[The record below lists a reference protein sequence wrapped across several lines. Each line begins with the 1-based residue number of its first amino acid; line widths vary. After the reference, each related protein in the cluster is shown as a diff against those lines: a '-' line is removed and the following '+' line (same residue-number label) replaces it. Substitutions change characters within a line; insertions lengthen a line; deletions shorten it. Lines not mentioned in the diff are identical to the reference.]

1 MKTLFL
7 LLLPLCSIL
16 PGLAQEAY
24 SFASIP
30 PELLKHASSVVRQYD
45 LKFQVLN
52 KGEGL
57 ETEHKVITLINDQAA
72 DELDQVFW
80 YDQIR
85 KIEEIEG
92 RVYDSTGKLVRKI
105 RQKDILDQK
114 PFEQNFV
121 NDSRAKLLQFPRLAF
136 PFTIE
141 YTLVSRLNGL
151 MFYPVFEPQ
160 NHSFQSVESASFEL
174 ITPDDLKVRNLEF
187 NVSPGQ
193 KTGPLHWEFQNIPA
207 FEHQPFLPLG
217 YTSLPRIMTAPTLFR
232 LEGFD
237 GDMSSWESYGKFIGT
252 LNADKA
258 KLPAETVAKLKQMTA
273 DCPDITCKA
282 RRVYEF
288 LQNSTRYY
296 FVGLGIGGW
305 QPMPAIDV
313 DKFKYSDCKGLS
325 NYTMAM
331 LQAVGVPAYY
341 ALIRAKAS
349 EQNVQIQEFPNP
361 WFNHATLCIPTSGEM
376 IWLECTSQTQ
386 SFGFLGDFTDNRMAL
401 VIYPEGGKIVQTPG
415 YDESVNTILRESKV
429 TLEMDGSANLESNG
443 TFRAI
448 EQDIPS
454 QLSEMPDD
462 QRKKYLYH
470 FMNLS
475 DFEITALSFEV
486 KKDIIPEV
494 NQKLSLHIPKLA
506 SVSGKRLF
514 LPVSFLSGKIEIPS
528 SDQPRQH
535 PIQFQSRGKT
545 EEDHLTITIPDGF
558 KIENI
563 LNPVSIQSVFGSFEL
578 QVQNQNN
585 QIIIHRKLVLNDS
598 VQPKEKFDALL
609 TFLKDIAKADQAKLV
624 LVH

>member
-7 LLLPLCSIL
+7 LLLPLCSIV

-57 ETEHKVITLINDQAA
+57 ETEHKVITIINDQAA

-92 RVYDSTGKLVRKI
+92 SVYDANGKLVRKI
-105 RQKDILDQK
+105 KKKDILDQK
-114 PFEQNFV
+114 PFEHQFV
-121 NDSRAKLLQFPRLAF
+121 NDTRAKLLQFPRLAF

-141 YTLVSRLNGL
+141 YTVVSHLNGL

-160 NHSFQSVESASFEL
+160 KNTVQSVESASFQL
-174 ITPDDLKVRNLEF
+174 VAPDDLKIRYLEF
-187 NVSPGQ
+187 NVLPGQ
-193 KTGPLHWEFQNIPA
+193 KTGALHWQFQNIPA
-207 FEHQPFLPLG
+207 FEPELFLPLG
-217 YTSLPRIMTAPTLFR
+217 YTNLPKVMTAPTLFR

-252 LNADKA
+252 LNAEKA
-258 KLPAETVAKLKQMTA
+258 KLPAETVAKLQQLTA

-282 RRVYEF
+282 KRVYEF
-288 LQNSTRYY
+288 LQKNTRYY
-296 FVGLGIGGW
+296 YVGLGIGGW
-305 QPMPAIDV
+305 QPMPANDV

-349 EQNVQIQEFPNP
+349 EQNVQIEEFPSP

-386 SFGFLGDFTDNRMAL
+386 SFGFLSDFTDDRLAL

-415 YDESVNTILRESKV
+415 YDETVNTILRESRV
-429 TLEMDGSANLESNG
+429 TLEMDGSANLESNV
-443 TFRAI
+443 TFRAL
-448 EQDIPS
+448 EQDFAF

-475 DFEITALSFEV
+475 DFEINALSFEV

-514 LPVSFLSGKIEIPS
+514 LPVSFLSGKTEIPAFNL
-528 SDQPRQH
+528 PREH
-535 PIQFQSRGKT
+535 PVQFQSRGKT

-558 KIENI
+558 KIENN
-563 LNPVSIQSVFGSFEL
+563 LNPVSIQSDFGSFEL
-578 QVQNQNN
+578 QIQNQNN
-585 QIIIHRKLVLNDS
+585 QITIHRKLVLNNS